1 MQKIKHWVKNHR
13 KTTIGT
19 AIVLVLVIGMGIIN
33 KIKQN
38 KAAQSSRYVVAK
50 VAKTTPLTL
59 TGTVAAQQQ
68 QVLSLP
74 SGKVQSIGVANG
86 QKVSEGDP
94 LVTTYSESANE
105 ELADAKQEL
114 IKAQRNVT
122 AQQNN
127 VSAAQKDAAA
137 QSEDGTASGSASSVA
152 QAQASLADAQSDV
165 TAAQNKVNTLSQKV
179 TQTLTA
185 PFDGTVTVDDTKQDA
200 PVITIYSNDLKL
212 KTKVSE
218 YNYSKLKTGQAIH
231 VRALATGKQAD
242 TTISYLATV
251 PTTNSQSNG
260 ASYEVDADLS
270 SKDFM
275 DGQTVKASVAQNQL
289 RIPKS
294 SVKNGQ
300 VYVVKNGKAKAV
312 AVSGKRVNEYFE
324 VKSGVKAGQQIVTNP
339 DSKLHNG
346 TKVSADGND

>member
-19 AIVLVLVIGMGIIN
+19 AIVLVLLIGMGIIN

-105 ELADAKQEL
+105 ELTDAKQEL
-114 IKAQRNVT
+114 AKAQRNVT

-127 VSAAQKDAAA
+127 VSAA

-200 PVITIYSNDLKL
+200 PVITIYSNDLKF
-212 KTKVSE
+212 KSKVSE
-218 YNYSKLKTGQAIH
+218 YNYSKLKTGQEIH

>member
-114 IKAQRNVT
+114 AKAQRNVT

-127 VSAAQKDAAA
+127 VSAAQ
-137 QSEDGTASGSASSVA
+137 SEDGTVSGSASSVA

-251 PTTNSQSNG
+251 PTTNSQSNDT
-260 ASYEVDADLS
+260 SYEVDADLS

>member
-38 KAAQSSRYVVAK
+38 KATQSSRYVVAK
-50 VAKTTPLTL
+50 VAKSTPLTL
-59 TGTVAAQQQ
+59 TGTVVSQQQ

-74 SGKVQSIGVANG
+74 TGKVQSIGVADG
-86 QKVSEGDP
+86 QKVKEGDP
-94 LVTTYSESANE
+94 LVTTYSESTNE
-105 ELADAKQEL
+105 ELIDAKQTL
-114 IKAQRNVT
+114 AKAQRNVS

-127 VSAAQKDAAA
+127 VSAAQKDAAT

-152 QAQASLADAQSDV
+152 QAQASLADAQADV

-185 PFDGTVTVDDTKQDA
+185 PFDGTVTVDDSKQNA
-200 PVITIYSNDLKL
+200 PIITIYSNDLKL

-218 YNYSKLKTGQAIH
+218 YNYSKLKVGQSIH

-251 PTTNSQSNG
+251 PTTNKQSND
-260 ASYEVDADLS
+260 SNYEVNADLS
-270 SKDFM
+270 SDDFM
-275 DGQTVKASVAQNQL
+275 DGQTVKASVAQDQL

-294 SVKNGQ
+294 SVKNGK
-300 VYVVKNGKAKAV
+300 VYVVEDGKAKV
-312 AVSGKRVNEYFE
+312 VKVSGKRVNGYFE
-324 VKSGVKAGQQIVTNP
+324 VKKGVKAGTSIVTNP
-339 DSKLHNG
+339 DAKLHNG
-346 TKVSADGND
+346 TKVSDHDND